1 MTLESKKE
9 HILRLIKLGM
19 ELYRA
24 ELITECTEEE
34 IDNIEKDEKFNRKAE
49 IYDAISEKELLDKL
63 EKAIDIAVDKGKS
76 SAIQWKLER
85 LNPGR
90 WGNKEAEKRNIDLK
104 NLSISL
110 VGKDTNDKND

>member
-1 MTLESKKE
+1 MTLDDKKE

-34 IDNIEKDEKFNRKAE
+34 IDDIERDKTFSRRIE
-49 IYDAISEKELLDKL
+49 IHEAICEKELLEKL
-63 EKAIDIAVDKGKS
+63 EDAIDIAADKGKS

-85 LNPGR
+85 INPRR
-90 WGNKEAEKRNIDLK
+90 WGNKEAEGRNIYLK
-104 NLSISL
+104 NLAIEL
-110 VGKDTNDKND
+110 I